1 MRNLKK
7 TFLWFTELFSGK
19 EMVENRI
26 QILINNLNIYIC
38 LSYCKDGILSKCI
51 LAELMLSTF

>member
-1 MRNLKK
+1 MVYS
-7 TFLWFTELFSGK
+7 ELFSGK

-26 QILINNLNIYIC
+26 QVLINNLNIYIC
-38 LSYCKDGILSKCI
+38 LSYYKDGILSKCI